1 MVLEIILLLVAVLIL
16 LILFVSFHIMLV
28 ADKKG
33 EQSYYKLII
42 KWLFLRYTVSKSS
55 ISGSDDLARG
65 EVIGKMPENVI
76 VCKVR
81 EGTPTE
87 TRNLSRDDIIG
98 AETTKKP
105 AEEEIICLEEKKEGE
120 KEEEKKWT
128 IGKIVHL
135 ARMLFH
141 PILKLVE
148 DVLKKIHISEIK
160 CNLLYG
166 FDNPADTGIVSGYVY
181 ALRGY
186 LHTQYD
192 RIRLYAEPTFVEEKM
207 DVHMLADISFR
218 IASLV
223 PAVVTFLLNRDV
235 RRVSWALIRKKD
247 IPE

>member
-1 MVLEIILLLVAVLIL
+1 MVLEIILLLIAVLIL
-16 LILFVSFHIMLV
+16 LILFVSFHIMFV

-33 EQSYYKLII
+33 EQSYYRLII
-42 KWLFLRYTVSKSS
+42 KWLFLSYTVSKGR
-55 ISGSDDLARG
+55 ISGSEDLARG
-65 EVIGKMPENVI
+65 EIIGEMPENVI

-87 TRNLSRDDIIG
+87 IRNLSRDEIIG

-105 AEEEIICLEEKKEGE
+105 AEEEIIGLEEKEGE
-120 KEEEKKWT
+120 KKWT
-128 IGKIVHL
+128 FGKIVHL

-141 PILKLVE
+141 PILQLVE

-247 IPE
+247 LPE

>member
-1 MVLEIILLLVAVLIL
+1 MVVEIILLLIAVLIL

-33 EQSYYKLII
+33 EQSYYKLIV
-42 KWLFLRYTVSKSS
+42 KWLFLSYTVSKGR

-65 EVIGKMPENVI
+65 EIIGEMPENVI

-87 TRNLSRDDIIG
+87 IRNLSRDDRDEIIG
-98 AETTKKP
+98 AETKKKP
-105 AEEEIICLEEKKEGE
+105 AEEAMIGLEEEKEGE
-120 KEEEKKWT
+120 NKWT
-128 IGKIVHL
+128 FGKVVHL

-141 PILKLVE
+141 PILQLVE

-186 LHTQYD
+186 LHAQYD

-223 PAVVTFLLNRDV
+223 PAVMTFLLNRDV
-235 RRVSWALIRKKD
+235 RRISWALIRKKD
-247 IPE
+247 LPE

>member
-1 MVLEIILLLVAVLIL
+1 MVLEIILLLIVVLIL
-16 LILFVSFHIMLV
+16 LVLFVSFHIMFV

-42 KWLFLRYTVSKSS
+42 KWLFLSYTVSKGRL
-55 ISGSDDLARG
+55 SGSDDLSKGEIIG
-65 EVIGKMPENVI
+65 EVPENVI

-81 EGTPTE
+81 EGTATE
-87 TRNLSRDDIIG
+87 IRNLSRDEIIG

-105 AEEEIICLEEKKEGE
+105 AEEEIIGLE
-120 KEEEKKWT
+120 KEEGEKKWT
-128 IGKIVHL
+128 FGKIVHV
-135 ARMLFH
+135 ARMLFN

-148 DVLKKIHISEIK
+148 DVLKQINISEIK

-166 FDNPADTGIVSGYVY
+166 FDNPADTGIASGYVY

-186 LHTQYD
+186 LHHQYD
-192 RIRLYAEPTFVEEKM
+192 RIRLYAEPTFVEQKM

-218 IASLV
+218 IASLL
-223 PAVVTFLLNRDV
+223 PALVTFLLNRDV

>member
-1 MVLEIILLLVAVLIL
+1 MVLEIILLLIAVLIL
-16 LILFVSFHIMLV
+16 LILFVSFHIMFV

-33 EQSYYKLII
+33 EQSYYRLII
-42 KWLFLRYTVSKSS
+42 KWLFLSYTVSKGR
-55 ISGSDDLARG
+55 ISGSEDLARG
-65 EVIGKMPENVI
+65 EIIGEMPENVI

-87 TRNLSRDDIIG
+87 IRNLSRDEIIG

-105 AEEEIICLEEKKEGE
+105 AEEEIIGLEEKEGE
-120 KEEEKKWT
+120 KKWT
-128 IGKIVHL
+128 FGKIVHL

-141 PILKLVE
+141 PILQLVE
-148 DVLKKIHISEIK
+148 DILKKIHISEIK

-247 IPE
+247 LPE

>member
-1 MVLEIILLLVAVLIL
+1 MVLEIILLLIAVLIL
-16 LILFVSFHIMLV
+16 LILFVSFHIMFV

-33 EQSYYKLII
+33 KQSYYRLII
-42 KWLFLRYTVSKSS
+42 KWLFLSYTVSKGR
-55 ISGSDDLARG
+55 ISGSEDLARG
-65 EVIGKMPENVI
+65 EIIGEMPENVI

-87 TRNLSRDDIIG
+87 IRNLSRDEIIG

-105 AEEEIICLEEKKEGE
+105 AEEEIIGLEEKEGE
-120 KEEEKKWT
+120 KKWT
-128 IGKIVHL
+128 FGKIVHL

-141 PILKLVE
+141 PILQLVE

-160 CNLLYG
+160 CNMLYG
-166 FDNPADTGIVSGYVY
+166 LDNPADTGIVSGYVY

-247 IPE
+247 LPE